1 MRFTLFVE
9 NAHLLYLA
17 LVEDYRI
24 LCKCLLVYF
33 PDTLLSFHGLLS
45 LAVDASAHVTI
56 QANRCFVV
64 EFQGSLHFLALLATW
79 NQECRVTANLE
90 HDFLVIGVFYMPD
103 NVNLVAFQTVRDGKI
118 EMIRIILQGLLII
131 DEGEG
136 ETVSSFANQLEL
148 CITGEAMT
156 CECIFLAVNA
166 IGVLPQT
173 AYDREE
179 DW

>member
-1 MRFTLFVE
+1 M
-9 NAHLLYLA
+9 
-17 LVEDYRI
+17 
-24 LCKCLLVYF
+24 
-33 PDTLLSFHGLLS
+33 
-45 LAVDASAHVTI
+45 
-56 QANRCFVV
+56 VV
-64 EFQGSLHFLALLATW
+64 L
-79 NQECRVTANLE
+79 
-90 HDFLVIGVFYMPD
+90 
-103 NVNLVAFQTVRDGKI
+103 I